1 MSSLKI
7 QCSQLAKRAFSLE
20 PEVEAFDEQQT
31 VSVQVEE
38 KGVFCL
44 SSLKTF
50 YKSICPRLKGKSA
63 FRVGPLISD
72 ICHPLGLACLDSF

>member
-1 MSSLKI
+1 MSSLTI

-38 KGVFCL
+38 KGFSVCL
-44 SSLKTF
+44 LSKLF
-50 YKSICPRLKGKSA
+50 
-63 FRVGPLISD
+63 IS
-72 ICHPLGLACLDSF
+72 PFALG

>member
-50 YKSICPRLKGKSA
+50 Y
-63 FRVGPLISD
+63 
-72 ICHPLGLACLDSF
+72 